1 MSDSWTA
8 YLPSLLCGLRL
19 TIVLTAI
26 SMVGGT
32 AIGLL
37 LAMMRLSGNWPL
49 RTIAVAYGNLIRG
62 LPLLVQILYIYFG
75 IPLLTGVRMS
85 AVVAGALSLSLYTGA
100 FMAEVIRSGI
110 ISVDRGQMEA
120 GRSIGF
126 NHWQTMRLIII
137 PQAVWTMIPNL
148 ANQFSVTLKNTSLLS
163 VIGVTELTMAGQNI
177 YAINFDTMRVL
188 TLVST
193 LYLVVFFAADRLG
206 AFLEARLSR

>member
-1 MSDSWTA
+1 MSDSWTV
-8 YLPSLLCGLRL
+8 YVPSLLAGLRL

-26 SMVGGT
+26 SMAGGT

-37 LAMMRLSGNWPL
+37 MAMLRSSRRWPL
-49 RTIAVAYGNLIRG
+49 RTIAIVYGNLIRG

-75 IPLLTGVRMS
+75 IPLLTGIRMS
-85 AVVAGALSLSLYTGA
+85 AFVAGAVSLSLYTGA
-100 FMAEVIRSGI
+100 FMAEIIRSGI

-120 GRSIGF
+120 GRCIGF
-126 NHWQTMRLIII
+126 NHWQTMRLVII
-137 PQAVWTMIPNL
+137 PQAIWAMIPNL

-188 TLVST
+188 TLVSV
-193 LYLVVFFAADRLG
+193 LYLVVFFTADRLG
-206 AFLEARLSR
+206 AFLEVKLAR